1 MYVSCVQKTS
11 NDLYVFWD
19 SVPGGTSFI
28 VVSRTLIR
36 VDVEFL
42 EIMKVVSAHMFVLF
56 CYSRT
61 DR

>member
-1 MYVSCVQKTS
+1 MCAKTY
-11 NDLYVFWD
+11 NDLYVVWD
-19 SVPGGTSFI
+19 TVPGGTSFI

-56 CYSRT
+56 CNLRT

>member
-1 MYVSCVQKTS
+1 MCAKKCYDV
-11 NDLYVFWD
+11 YVFWD
-19 SVPGGTSFI
+19 TVPGGTSVI
-28 VVSRTLIR
+28 AVSRTLIR

-56 CYSRT
+56 CNLRT